1 MDVYCMIICA
11 KARAPMR
18 LDSVLHEERIDYA
31 PPLPLAMNTRDA
43 INAGVLLAV
52 AAAMIGAVSMSV
64 RHNGQG
70 SIERERCYGITK
82 AGQNDCANA
91 VHSCAKQANVDHD
104 QREWI
109 AVPKGSCQ
117 RLAGGVMDERGS

>member
-1 MDVYCMIICA
+1 M
-11 KARAPMR
+11 
-18 LDSVLHEERIDYA
+18 S
-31 PPLPLAMNTRDA
+31 TRDA

-82 AGQNDCANA
+82 AGQNDCGTAN
-91 VHSCAKQANVDHD
+91 HTCAGKAKKDNAPE
-104 QREWI
+104 EWKYV
-109 AVPKGSCQ
+109 AKGTCEK
-117 RLAGGVMDERGS
+117 LGGKTQPPGGK

>member
-1 MDVYCMIICA
+1 MMT
-11 KARAPMR
+11 
-18 LDSVLHEERIDYA
+18 
-31 PPLPLAMNTRDA
+31 TRDA

-52 AAAMIGAVSMSV
+52 AAAMIGAVTMSV

-91 VHSCAKQANVDHD
+91 VHSCAKQAKVDSD
-104 QREWI
+104 QHEWV
-109 AVPKGSCQ
+109 AVPKGTCR
-117 RLAGGVMDERGS
+117 RLAGGVLEERGP